1 MEKLNAV
8 NRVLRNLGIRPV
20 TALSVQNPS
29 KDLIVQD
36 IDDKLY
42 SLLRKGFW
50 FNRRSTTLYPDQS
63 NQILRPVS
71 VISAY
76 HPSQYEF
83 FGQVLTNTSDG
94 TSTFTSAQ
102 TLVVQLALQFE
113 EVPEVIAEYIVAACV
128 YDRYLA
134 DYGAD
139 NTLTKHEQEFAR
151 AKSALDREVIRN
163 STYSA
168 KTSGAYKRISAA
180 VRGTSGSILG

>member
-20 TALSVQNPS
+20 TALTVQNPS
-29 KDLIVQD
+29 KDLILQD

-50 FNRRSTTLYPDQS
+50 FNQRSTTLYPDTN
-63 NQILRPVS
+63 NQIIRPAS

-76 HPSQYEF
+76 HPTQFEF
-83 FGQVLTNTSDG
+83 YGNILTDTATGS
-94 TSTFTSAQ
+94 SLFTTAQ
-102 TLVVQLALQFE
+102 TLKVQLALAFE
-113 EVPEVIAEYIVAACV
+113 EVPEVIAEYVVAACI

-139 NTLTKHEQEFAR
+139 GTLSKHELAYAR
-151 AKSALDREVIRN
+151 AKSELDREVLRN

-168 KTSGAYKRISAA
+168 KTSGMYQRITAA
-180 VRGTSGSILG
+180 VRGSRGNLQ